1 MGDGAG
7 FDFCGYQF
15 FQGAKLRI
23 SAEGHRRH
31 RQRRARLLEQGASA
45 SRLREKMAS
54 VVPRG
59 LGRIGGGE
67 RRSQGESGWAG
78 CGRLNWRA
86 LNAPSEHGLLR
97 AHAPMKEE
105 RTP

>member
-15 FQGAKLRI
+15 LQGTKLRI

-45 SRLREKMAS
+45 AKLRDYEERWLAWCHG
-54 VVPRG
+54 G
-59 LGRIGGGE
+59 LGGLVEEKGGAGKVVV
-67 RRSQGESGWAG
+67 WA
-78 CGRLNWRA
+78 A
-86 LNAPSEHGLLR
+86 
-97 AHAPMKEE
+97 
-105 RTP
+105 

>member
-1 MGDGAG
+1 MGLL
-7 FDFCGYQF
+7 FVRYQF
-15 FQGAKLRI
+15 LQGAKLRT

-45 SRLREKMAS
+45 AKLRDYDKRWLAWCHGAWEDWRRRKE
-54 VVPRG
+54 VP
-59 LGRIGGGE
+59 GRV
-67 RRSQGESGWAG
+67 RVAG